1 MLDPVAER
9 TYLRDMSTG
18 IELAEIGALTG
29 DPARGNMLAL
39 LLDGRAHA
47 AKELSIVAG
56 VSPQTASW
64 HLGKL
69 SEGQLLAS
77 EKQGRRRY
85 YRLASPLVAQML
97 ETMLTV
103 AGTNPPR
110 RRSPSKL
117 DEALRNAR
125 TCYDHLAGKL
135 GVAITN
141 ALARRGCLVFSSD
154 GGELTSRGVGLL
166 GDLGV
171 DVHGAQRQRRA
182 FCRPC
187 LDWTERRPHL
197 AGSIGAGLTA
207 RCFELGWIARTAD
220 SRAVL
225 ITQAGRAGFAEGFGI
240 ASP

>member
-171 DVHGAQRQRRA
+171 DVHAAQQQRRA

-197 AGSIGAGLTA
+197 GGA
-207 RCFELGWIARTAD
+207 LGAALLQSLADTGIIERDTESRTALLHAPIERWLNAD
-220 SRAVL
+220 
-225 ITQAGRAGFAEGFGI
+225 G
-240 ASP
+240 